1 MSDELAPEV
10 VPYSAFLERRERR
23 QRLAEELARR
33 RLDVNVDEPAVRA
46 PQSYRTERA
55 RPWLDSALIVQ
66 PHAVEDAFT

>member
-1 MSDELAPEV
+1 MSDEPAPEV

-33 RLDVNVDEPAVRA
+33 RLDVVNVDEPAVRA

-55 RPWLDSALIVQ
+55 RRWWLD
-66 PHAVEDAFT
+66 

>member
-33 RLDVNVDEPAVRA
+33 HFDVVNVDEPAVRV
-46 PQSYRTERA
+46 PQSYCAERP
-55 RPWLDSALIVQ
+55 RRWWLD
-66 PHAVEDAFT
+66 